1 MFREKNK
8 EYVDMKLTQH
18 KKFRILAILI
28 ILIALT
34 LSGCGGNEEANANAA
49 TQQEGLFEDFTPI
62 VSATGKVVPKDW
74 ASLSMPTGG
83 VVDELSVEENDT
95 VKAGTVLLV
104 LSGSEQM
111 EAAVTAARLELI
123 SAQQALDDL
132 LLNSEVT
139 AAEAQQEVARANNEV
154 RDAEV
159 TVRSLKHPG
168 TKEEVNAAYARLIL
182 AADNLDKAENLY
194 RRVKDKP
201 KDNLK
206 RAAAEVALDAARDAY
221 NAALRSYNY
230 VSGSANEYDIAIGEA
245 DLVWAQAMAVRAQA
259 ELEKIGDGPD
269 PDALAIAQ
277 ARLNNAQAQYDSAS
291 SALEDIQLKA
301 PFNGTV
307 SQIFVRENEWVTPG
321 TPVIMFGDLTHLQVE
336 TTDLNETDVTRI
348 GVGSQA
354 TITFDAL
361 PEIVTDATV
370 VSIASKSS
378 PGSGVNYTVILEF
391 DETPAGLLWD
401 MTAFVDITVDE

>member
-1 MFREKNK
+1 
-8 EYVDMKLTQH
+8 MKLTQH
-18 KKFRILAILI
+18 KNFRILAILI

-34 LSGCGGNEEANANAA
+34 LSGCGGNEEANANGA
-49 TQQEGLFEDFTPI
+49 TQTENLFEDFTPI

-74 ASLSMPTGG
+74 ATLSMPTGG
-83 VVDELSVEENDT
+83 VVDELRVEENDT

-104 LSGSEQM
+104 LGGSEQM

-132 LLNSEVT
+132 LLMSDVA

-159 TVRSLKHPG
+159 TVSSLKHPG

-245 DLVWAQAMAVRAQA
+245 DLVWAQAMAERAQA
-259 ELEKIGDGPD
+259 ELEKIGEGPD
-269 PDALAIAQ
+269 PDGLAIAQ
-277 ARLNNAQAQYDSAS
+277 ARLDNAQAQYDSAS
-291 SALEDIQLKA
+291 AALEDIQLKA
-301 PFNGTV
+301 PYNGTV

-321 TPVIMFGDLTHLQVE
+321 TPVIMFGNLTNLQVE
-336 TTDLNETDVTRI
+336 TTDLNEIDVTRI
-348 GVGSQA
+348 GVGSRA

-361 PEIVTDATV
+361 PEVVADATV

-378 PGSGVNYTVILEF
+378 PGSGVNYTAILEF
-391 DETPAGLLWD
+391 DEIPAGLLWD
-401 MTAFVDITVDE
+401 MTAFVDIKVDE

>member
-1 MFREKNK
+1 
-8 EYVDMKLTQH
+8 MKLTNQ
-18 KKFRILAILI
+18 KNFRILTIWI
-28 ILIALT
+28 ILIALILT
-34 LSGCGGNEEANANAA
+34 GCRGNEEANANAA
-49 TQQEGLFEDFTPI
+49 TQTEDLFEGFTPI
-62 VSATGKVVPKDW
+62 VAATGKVVPKDW
-74 ASLSMPTGG
+74 AALSMPVGG
-83 VVDELSVEENDT
+83 VVDELRVEENDA
-95 VKAGTVLLV
+95 VKSGTVLLV
-104 LSGSEQM
+104 LGGSEQM
-111 EAAVTAARLELI
+111 EAAVSAARLELI

-132 LLNSEVT
+132 LLNSDVA

-206 RAAAEVALDAARDAY
+206 HAAAEVALDNARDAY

-259 ELEKIGDGPD
+259 ELEKIGEGPD

-277 ARLNNAQAQYDSAS
+277 ARLDNAQAQFDSAS
-291 SALEDIQLKA
+291 AALEDSQLKA
-301 PFNGTV
+301 PFDGTV

-321 TPVIMFGDLTHLQVE
+321 TPVIIFGDLNNLQVE
-336 TTDLNETDVTRI
+336 TTDLNEIDVTRI
-348 GVGSQA
+348 GVGSRA

-361 PEIVTDATV
+361 PEIVADATV

-378 PGSGVNYTVILEF
+378 PGSGVNYTAILEF
-391 DETPAGLLWD
+391 DEIPTGLLWD
-401 MTAFVDITVDE
+401 MTAFVDIKTDE